1 VQRARLRLRI
11 DIGIGDGRFVRQR
24 RRFNAATHPEVFSA
38 VRFDPFT
45 AGADGS
51 DAVSMVFGAASMD
64 AAITVPPAAAGA
76 ALMAACTAADIPPAA
91 FRRER
96 RPNKETR
103 KNGAFPIA
111 LRNDE
116 QAGSFA

>member
-1 VQRARLRLRI
+1 
-11 DIGIGDGRFVRQR
+11 
-24 RRFNAATHPEVFSA
+24 
-38 VRFDPFT
+38 
-45 AGADGS
+45 
-51 DAVSMVFGAASMD
+51 MD

-96 RPNKETR
+96 RPNKPLANPMMETR